1 MSFFLKF
8 FIVLNKTVSNS
19 LILAVNLD
27 LIDIAAVCA
36 FFFFFFN
43 TLKSVYVPSGHR
55 TVKYQYGML
64 NN

>member
-36 FFFFFFN
+36 FFF
-43 TLKSVYVPSGHR
+43 LIHSGVCIPSGHR

>member
-1 MSFFLKF
+1 MSFF
-8 FIVLNKTVSNS
+8 FIVSNKTVSNS

-27 LIDIAAVCA
+27 LIDIAVVCA
-36 FFFFFFN
+36 FI
-43 TLKSVYVPSGHR
+43 TLGVLYYTPSGHR

>member
-36 FFFFFFN
+36 FFFF
-43 TLKSVYVPSGHR
+43 
-55 TVKYQYGML
+55 
-64 NN
+64 

>member
-36 FFFFFFN
+36 FFFF
-43 TLKSVYVPSGHR
+43 LIHSRVCM
-55 TVKYQYGML
+55 YQVVIVQL
-64 NN
+64 NINMEC